1 MMSRALA
8 HTGGAGGG
16 GHELV
21 DHLRDVAAR
30 ARRFAE
36 RAKLGDSEFAA
47 LVEWAGWL
55 HDFGKYRDEF
65 QDYLLGRRQ
74 GGPETRHA
82 VFGAAQSR
90 RLNIPWAV
98 AFSVLGHHAG
108 LPSVSHAK
116 DQIWGSTL
124 DPIKE
129 SEALAGRLDADRQG
143 GSWPAPVVEFLRD
156 RRGLEATFDQELL
169 IRMLFS
175 CLVDADYL
183 DTETYM
189 TGRERI
195 LSPFVANELFQ
206 LLDGHVRKL
215 AEGSEPT
222 PVNAARREIYQACL
236 SAAGR
241 PPGCFRITAP
251 TGSGKT
257 LAMLAFA
264 LKHAERN
271 GLRRVIVVLPFLA
284 IIEQNARVYREA
296 LQSLDDARVLIEH
309 HSAVMV
315 SGDDGSEPTEN
326 ESQDRTRA
334 KQATENWDAP
344 VVVTTAVQF
353 LESLFSRRPA
363 SCRKLHNIAR
373 SVVVFD
379 EVQTLPF
386 PLLDPILSAVRTLRD
401 MFGVSFLFGSATQ
414 PHLRCSPNLPSGFAV
429 DGTECHEIVP
439 ELGRTFAIF
448 RRVTLELPCLTEP
461 PWTWDDLV
469 TRLDSTPQALIIVN
483 LRKHAQDLFDRLRV
497 ARTPG
502 LFHLSSTMCAAHR
515 ADKLSRKD
523 EPAPGTIYH
532 ALKSGGPCVVVSTQV
547 VEAGVD
553 LDFPIVF
560 RAIGP
565 LDAIIQA
572 AGRCDREGK
581 RTLVAGRPGGRVVVF
596 KPAATPAMPPGFYEE
611 ATTRALV
618 FLEENSA
625 NPQRILYDP
634 SLFADYHAA
643 LIAMGK
649 GREKSRA
656 VQDARKMLDFIK
668 VAELFRVID
677 EAGQGVV
684 VGYGNSASLLE
695 AIHQRQ
701 FVSIDDRR
709 ALQRYTVNLYP
720 AWVGKLQSQLKPVI
734 DHEGAPLEYVGNYD
748 QDVGLRLGE
757 LPPERFVA

>member
-1 MMSRALA
+1 MSRALA
-8 HTGGAGGG
+8 HTGGAGGE
-16 GHELV
+16 GHDLV
-21 DHLRDVAAR
+21 DHLRDVAVR

-36 RAKLGDSEFAA
+36 GAKPGDSDFAA
-47 LVEWAGWL
+47 LAEWAGWL

-74 GGPETRHA
+74 GGLETQHA

-108 LPSVSHAK
+108 LPSVSHATG
-116 DQIWGSTL
+116 QIWDSTL

-143 GSWPAPVVEFLRD
+143 GPWPDAVAEFLRD

-183 DTETYM
+183 DTEAYM
-189 TGRERI
+189 TGQERAS
-195 LSPFVANELFQ
+195 SPVLEKELFES
-206 LLDGHVRKL
+206 LHGHVLKL
-215 AEGSEPT
+215 AGGSEPT
-222 PVNAARREIYQACL
+222 PVNVSRWGIYQACL
-236 SAAGR
+236 DAARR

-264 LKHAERN
+264 LRHAEQH
-271 GLRRVIVVLPFLA
+271 GLQRVIVVLPYLA

-296 LQSLDDARVLIEH
+296 LQSLDNAGVLVEH
-309 HSAVMV
+309 HSAVRL
-315 SGDDGSEPTEN
+315 SGGDDAERTEN

-344 VVVTTAVQF
+344 VIVTTAVQF
-353 LESLFSRRPA
+353 LESLFARRPS

-401 MFGVSFLFGSATQ
+401 RFGVSFLFGSATQ
-414 PHLRCSPNLPSGFAV
+414 PHLQCSPNLPSGFAV

-497 ARTPG
+497 ARIPG

-515 ADKLSRKD
+515 ADKLDRKD
-523 EPAPGTIYH
+523 HPVPGTIYH
-532 ALKSGGPCVVVSTQV
+532 ALNSDEPCVVVSTQV

-553 LDFPIVF
+553 LDFPVVF

-581 RTLVAGRPGGRVVVF
+581 RTLAAGRPGGRVVVF
-596 KPAATPAMPPGFYEE
+596 KPAARPAMPPGFYEE
-611 ATTRALV
+611 ATTKALG

-625 NPQRILYDP
+625 DPQRILDDP
-634 SLFADYHAA
+634 LIFAAYHQSLIDF
-643 LIAMGK
+643 GN
-649 GREKSRA
+649 GRKKSQD
-656 VQDARKMLDFIK
+656 VQAARKILDFIE
-668 VAELFRVID
+668 VAKLFRVID

-684 VGYGNSASLLE
+684 VRYGEAGALLTT
-695 AIHQRQ
+695 IHAKQHVDIHDLRL
-701 FVSIDDRR
+701 
-709 ALQRYTVNLYP
+709 LQRFTVNLYP
-720 AWVGKLQSQLKPVI
+720 TWVAKLQSQLEPVFNR
-734 DHEGAPLEYVGNYD
+734 EGAPLEYVGNYD

-757 LPPERFVA
+757 LPPEQFAV